1 MIRMRVLSGA
11 EVVFCAWAMPPPAP
25 NAIKNNSMNS
35 LRIILN
41 TDSVCKDTK
50 NHPHC
55 KNIVAPDS
63 AIILYNCVAF
73 RG

>member
-1 MIRMRVLSGA
+1 
-11 EVVFCAWAMPPPAP
+11 MPPPAP